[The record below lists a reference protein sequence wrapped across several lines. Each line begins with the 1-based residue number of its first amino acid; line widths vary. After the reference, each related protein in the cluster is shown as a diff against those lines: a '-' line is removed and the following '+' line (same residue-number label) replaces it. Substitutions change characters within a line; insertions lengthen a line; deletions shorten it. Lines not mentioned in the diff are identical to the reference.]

1 MNGFGIE
8 SYARNYVNKALRP
21 TMAAKIH
28 LLLLVESASFSD
40 PLHSL
45 MQKIDVGLIKS
56 QWEWNRQTANV
67 LTSHVIKGDRHYRIE
82 IEEEHKHKTGFEF

>member
-1 MNGFGIE
+1 MNGFGIK
-8 SYARNYVNKALRP
+8 SYTRNYVNKALRP

-28 LLLLVESASFSD
+28 LLLFVESASFSD

-56 QWEWNRQTANV
+56 Q
-67 LTSHVIKGDRHYRIE
+67 
-82 IEEEHKHKTGFEF
+82 